1 MTLLATYRSKISFLL
16 RALCFLCVLALL
28 IAVLNA
34 LLVND
39 NTFSRLMMYEMYTL
53 EEPIDTVVLGPS
65 VAYASFVPEIW
76 ERTLSGNLFVL
87 GSSNQSLIGSYYLL
101 KEFLELYQ
109 PKRVVY
115 ALHWGVLQYAQT
127 DAHFMRANYFVDDF
141 RPSLNRLAFL
151 WNAFPGEALTQ
162 ACLPFTRSYARYN
175 QRVYEIKAGTAYRN
189 YDPSAVNNASYQY
202 GGKGYLQ
209 SETGFG
215 AGEVG
220 PIESYLE
227 TPQGNLPLQAES
239 VMWLKHIRQLCEA
252 HDTNLILMTTPMHNA
267 SMETLGCQAEIQEM
281 YREVA
286 VQTGLPLLDFTC
298 CREAFLSLGDNCF
311 KDLAHLNSMGAQLFS
326 EVASVVYRTYL
337 ETGLVDSSLF
347 YADYADM
354 MAHNAD
360 IFNAWLEVA
369 DGTATARCTH
379 GGLSTP
385 EYEFSYAP
393 LEEMPFEVV
402 QAYSQNNT
410 LKLSSLPYSKGFL
423 RVNVRPVDSDEAYQQ
438 RWTIALPS

>member
-1 MTLLATYRSKISFLL
+1 M
-16 RALCFLCVLALL
+16 
-28 IAVLNA
+28 
-34 LLVND
+34 
-39 NTFSRLMMYEMYTL
+39 
-53 EEPIDTVVLGPS
+53 
-65 VAYASFVPEIW
+65 
-76 ERTLSGNLFVL
+76 
-87 GSSNQSLIGSYYLL
+87 
-101 KEFLELYQ
+101 
-109 PKRVVY
+109 
-115 ALHWGVLQYAQT
+115 
-127 DAHFMRANYFVDDF
+127 
-141 RPSLNRLAFL
+141 
-151 WNAFPGEALTQ
+151 
-162 ACLPFTRSYARYN
+162 
-175 QRVYEIKAGTAYRN
+175 
-189 YDPSAVNNASYQY
+189 
-202 GGKGYLQ
+202 
-209 SETGFG
+209 
-215 AGEVG
+215 
-220 PIESYLE
+220 
-227 TPQGNLPLQAES
+227 
-239 VMWLKHIRQLCEA
+239 
-252 HDTNLILMTTPMHNA
+252 
-267 SMETLGCQAEIQEM
+267 
-281 YREVA
+281 
-286 VQTGLPLLDFTC
+286 
-298 CREAFLSLGDNCF
+298 SLGDNCF